1 MLMIS
6 FQNNWITE
14 DEFVL
19 LVYQA
24 NCSKNLIFPHA
35 DYDRFN
41 LQDMDETECLREFRV
56 RKLDVPRLADALGLP
71 ETLSCPQRTKTG
83 RIEGL
88 CILLK
93 RLAYPG
99 RYSDLIHRFGRA
111 VPVLCMI
118 YNTVEDWIYQHHHD
132 KITQWNDSLLNS
144 NALQLYADAITQT
157 GAALTNC
164 FGFVDGTVRPI
175 CRPGENQRIV
185 HNGHK
190 RVHALKFQSLTLPNG
205 IIAHL
210 FGPVGKRAADKQH
223 IIRSVLLLHIY

>member
-1 MLMIS
+1 MGSFKENRKMLMLS

-14 DEFVL
+14 DDFVSL
-19 LVYQA
+19 YQA

-41 LQDMDETECLREFRV
+41 FQDMDETDCLREFRV
-56 RKLDVPRLADALGLP
+56 RKLDVPRLADTLGLP

-93 RLAYPG
+93 RLAYPC
-99 RYSDLIHRFGRA
+99 RYSDLINRFARA
-111 VPVLCMI
+111 VPELSMI

-132 KITQWNDSLLNS
+132 KITQWNDNLLNS

-164 FGFVDGTVRPI
+164 FGFVDGTVSPI

-185 HNGHK
+185 YNGHK

-205 IIAHL
+205 IIAH
-210 FGPVGKRAADKQH
+210 PVWSCR
-223 IIRSVLLLHIY
+223 